1 MEYNFDD
8 FYTDMKNDWSS
19 IEDGGKARKIEISIL
34 NPLVPMECKNRI
46 AELLKDFIKKHNIRE
61 PLENIEWISGI
72 VSAFIDKNVKPEEKY
87 FLSLLTSVKEDGKQK
102 SDIVTEP
109 ILPTDDYFAE
119 FKQCVMAEL
128 ENMIF
133 GDVGTDLEV

>member
-8 FYTDMKNDWSS
+8 FYSDMKNDWSS

-34 NPLVPMECKNRI
+34 NPLVPLDCKNRI
-46 AELLKDFIKKHNIRE
+46 AELLNSFIKKHDIRE

-72 VSAFIDKNVKPEEKY
+72 VSAFIDKNVEPGEKY
-87 FLSLLTSVKEDGKQK
+87 FLSLFTSVKENGKLK
-102 SDIVTEP
+102 SDVVTEP

-119 FKQCVMAEL
+119 FKRCVMSEL

-133 GDVGTDLEV
+133 GGGKTHV